1 MKLTKILMIVL
12 LFWMIPAALIPIFDL
27 VVWFPYVSPTNIPTD
42 DLANH
47 RLLSVRSA
55 AFLTIVYFIINH
67 LRQKKPLSSVSPIFV
82 YVNCVLLFST
92 ILLIKNSGPVI
103 INKGS
108 GFFKTR
114 IPMMLEKISPKDADK
129 KVLIKINGIFKSIA
143 PFAPPLNPNQPNHK
157 IKAPSAA
164 MGVLLP

>member
-1 MKLTKILMIVL
+1 VKLTKILMIVL

-82 YVNCVLLFST
+82 YVNCLLLFST
-92 ILLIKNSGPVI
+92 ILLIKNSGPTTEWLMVI
-103 INKGS
+103 FVAIFSGILFFENKNES
-108 GFFKTR
+108 N
-114 IPMMLEKISPKDADK
+114 KIFKDAW
-129 KVLIKINGIFKSIA
+129 
-143 PFAPPLNPNQPNHK
+143 
-157 IKAPSAA
+157 
-164 MGVLLP
+164 